1 MTAGGGV
8 VRRDKQ
14 QRGRTG
20 KRTPPPL
27 GAGVTIFHVRDL
39 APVKELLAAL
49 HSRPGRKRSESGVK
63 RGGRTLS
70 RKGCRARDSD
80 HPPLYLTD
88 ANHLIG
94 LARSLALAKTFRR
107 AIEKAL
113 GAAVEHVETRFV
125 KAPKAAA
132 AGARRGPRGRG

>member
-1 MTAGGGV
+1 MTAGGGA
-8 VRRDKQ
+8 VRRGKQ

-27 GAGVTIFHVRDL
+27 GVGVTIFHVRDA
-39 APVKELLAAL
+39 APVEKLLDAL
-49 HSRPGRKRSESGVK
+49 HARRGHTRTESGVK
-63 RGGRTLS
+63 RGGRTRS
-70 RKGCRARDSD
+70 RKSRHARDGD

-94 LARSLALAKTFRR
+94 LAGSLALAKTFRR
-107 AIEKAL
+107 TIEKAL
-113 GAAVEHVETRFV
+113 GAAVEHVETKFV

-132 AGARRGPRGRG
+132 AGARRGPRGQG

>member
-1 MTAGGGV
+1 M
-8 VRRDKQ
+8 RRDMQ

-27 GAGVTIFHVRDL
+27 GAGVTIFHVRDA

-49 HSRPGRKRSESGVK
+49 HSRFGRKRSESGIK

-70 RKGCRARDSD
+70 RNGRRVRDGD
-80 HPPLYLTD
+80 HPQLYLVD
-88 ANHLIG
+88 DDHLIAF
-94 LARSLALAKTFRR
+94 ARSLVLANTIRR

-113 GAAVEHVETRFV
+113 GAAVQHVETRFV

-132 AGARRGPRGRG
+132 AGARRGPRGQG